1 LEVSVFFKNIETL
14 TLKRDTILR
23 KFRKQLRDYG
33 KGKIDVEGV
42 RETLKTLR
50 KHRRALTRL
59 LREFKG
65 RSIDKPY
72 NDHIKTLLEFTL
84 LIAISEETELLSK
97 LSIMLRKKGVN
108 DRELIDEVNSDLEEV
123 KELGRLTAEFLN
135 GLK

>member
-1 LEVSVFFKNIETL
+1 LEVPIFFKNIETL

-23 KFRKQLRDYG
+23 RFRKQLRDYG
-33 KGKIDVEGV
+33 KGRVDVEGV

-65 RSIDKPY
+65 KSIEKPY

-84 LIAISEETELLSK
+84 LIAVSEETELLSK

-108 DRELIDEVNSDLEEV
+108 EKELINEVNSDLEEV